1 MDPAWDRVV
10 GKGWVVAADNG
21 KSNPGKWNL
30 FAGDVTFALGDI
42 GGTMMSRTHGL
53 CLCIVFIAF
62 LLTGCE
68 TTGPKATVGG
78 LGGAAAGGLLG
89 AALGGK
95 AEGIAAGAI
104 LGGLLGSAVGD
115 RLDAADRQH
124 ASQTA
129 YRALETAPSGTS
141 LPWRNPDS
149 GHSGQVTPTRTY
161 QTAQG
166 TYCREYQQTVMV
178 GGRSQQAYGTA
189 CRQPD
194 GSWKVMN

>member
-1 MDPAWDRVV
+1 MTATAKRLYV
-10 GKGWVVAADNG
+10 
-21 KSNPGKWNL
+21 L
-30 FAGDVTFALGDI
+30 
-42 GGTMMSRTHGL
+42 
-53 CLCIVFIAF
+53 IVLTAF
-62 LLTGCE
+62 LLAACE

-89 AALGGK
+89 AVLGGGG
-95 AEGIAAGAI
+95 EGIAAGAI

-115 RLDAADRQH
+115 RLDAADRQY

-149 GHSGQVTPTRTY
+149 GHSGRVTPTRTY
-161 QTAQG
+161 QTARG

-194 GSWKVMN
+194 GSWKITN